1 MHMRHTQY
9 GAHIRSLTSKALVNR
24 AFHKV
29 VNSTSTRLVN
39 KGMHFPRICMA
50 HGQETSGQKQT
61 PGTNPGVGYL

>member
-29 VNSTSTRLVN
+29 VNSASTRLV
-39 KGMHFPRICMA
+39 KEYIVFA
-50 HGQETSGQKQT
+50 HA
-61 PGTNPGVGYL
+61 